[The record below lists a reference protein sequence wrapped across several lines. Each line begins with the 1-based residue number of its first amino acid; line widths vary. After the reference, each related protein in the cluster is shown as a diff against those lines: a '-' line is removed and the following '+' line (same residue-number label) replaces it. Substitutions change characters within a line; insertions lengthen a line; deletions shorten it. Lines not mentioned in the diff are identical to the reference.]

1 MRDKQAINRRNRE
14 LYKAKLSS
22 YLYIIKV
29 DKKIYWVGSTNNI
42 KRRIVN
48 HRTGKYG
55 FVERCRNANIDL
67 KNKKVCVYVCSLEEE
82 RVNLSKKDLEYY
94 EHTLIRELKALGE
107 PLLNSRVNSKFIK
120 RDRYIDEMLF
130 NIDFKKTNLRII

>member
-1 MRDKQAINRRNRE
+1 M
-14 LYKAKLSS
+14 
-22 YLYIIKV
+22 
-29 DKKIYWVGSTNNI
+29 
-42 KRRIVN
+42 
-48 HRTGKYG
+48 
-55 FVERCRNANIDL
+55 
-67 KNKKVCVYVCSLEEE
+67 CVYVCSLEEE

-94 EHTLIRELKALGE
+94 EHTLIRELKDLGE